1 MTSGDP
7 GGSSGAHGYIEIEIE
22 IYHILPRIPYDSIN
36 LIGDSLFFL
45 KSEGGRRNYHPKSK
59 MFPQIPLLSELVR
72 IRICSRGC
80 AWRLMAV
87 KLVISG
93 LTDSVGCP
101 VLTHEISCGGRWAGG
116 RVRPVTCH
124 DSTTPHLTPHLLP
137 LPCLLNIHI
146 PSSLPTQQ
154 SSQYNP
160 LLERKCWLFGQRRVR
175 DVDLLP
181 VFRKLDCVISHLLC
195 TAGSRGI
202 NREKSTNIQTENY
215 LSSVDLIRTDVLI
228 VLNNAN

>member
-1 MTSGDP
+1 MPPWLCLTPDGCKVSYQWTDRQCWL
-7 GGSSGAHGYIEIEIE
+7 SSVDTWN
-22 IYHILPRIPYDSIN
+22 IL
-36 LIGDSLFFL
+36 
-45 KSEGGRRNYHPKSK
+45 
-59 MFPQIPLLSELVR
+59 
-72 IRICSRGC
+72 
-80 AWRLMAV
+80 WRQV
-87 KLVISG
+87 
-93 LTDSVGCP
+93 
-101 VLTHEISCGGRWAGG
+101 GRW
-116 RVRPVTCH
+116 PCQTSDLSWLH
-124 DSTTPHLTPHLLP
+124 HSTTPHLTPHLLP

-154 SSQYNP
+154 SSQHNP
-160 LLERKCWLFGQRRVR
+160 PLERKCWLFGQRRVR

-228 VLNNAN
+228 VLNKAN